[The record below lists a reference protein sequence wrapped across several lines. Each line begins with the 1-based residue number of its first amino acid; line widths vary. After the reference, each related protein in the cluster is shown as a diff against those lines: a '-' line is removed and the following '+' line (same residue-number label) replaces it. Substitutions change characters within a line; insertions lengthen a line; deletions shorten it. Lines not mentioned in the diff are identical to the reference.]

1 LQYSPESCRWP
12 FRKPTQR
19 RKDFPSSGATRA
31 TWEKQKTC
39 DGLSSLLTPW
49 CTLPRQEN
57 QTTEEII
64 FNIYILFDSYLSSPT
79 TTWLWLVFHF
89 SNISNDSDEAMLAL
103 LCLDR
108 ATLCSRSTGSAKSK
122 PSLPLQRLP
131 AWAQLSKSFRIQVSF
146 LRNSWTSLKFSQH
159 LLNCQV
165 TRMISPS
172 EDGTTQKIR
181 SDFEAYTALRAAKR
195 ATWENPPSSHSLQRR
210 ASFFAKRL
218 TSH

>member
-1 LQYSPESCRWP
+1 MYLASP
-12 FRKPTQR
+12 RKSNHR
-19 RKDFPSSGATRA
+19 RNHLK
-31 TWEKQKTC
+31 
-39 DGLSSLLTPW
+39 
-49 CTLPRQEN
+49 N
-57 QTTEEII
+57 IMY
-64 FNIYILFDSYLSSPT
+64 NIYIYIFVYIYIIIYICPLL

-103 LCLDR
+103 LCFDR

-218 TSH
+218 TRSH